1 MYNLNDKVAL
11 ITGAGKPYGIGKA
24 IALRL
29 AQEGVKVVINDLK
42 STKKNSDLI
51 KTVNEINSLGHEA
64 FSIEADVSNSSQ
76 VKRMVKKLLTNM
88 AK

>member
-1 MYNLNDKVAL
+1 MYNLNNKVAL
-11 ITGAGKPYGIGKA
+11 ITGAGKPNGIGKA

-51 KTVNEINSLGHEA
+51 NTVNEINSLGHEA
-64 FSIEADVSNSSQ
+64 FSIEADV
-76 VKRMVKKLLTNM
+76 
-88 AK
+88 